1 MTEYCFQFLSFVQ
14 IYINLI
20 EKNVSKYSRPSN
32 PNENLLVTIKT
43 LFGLENVLKEE
54 LIELGYSNIVV
65 LNRAVQLEA
74 SWKDVYNMNL
84 NLRCALSILVEIAY
98 FRIRDEQ
105 DLYKQAKKIDWTT
118 YFDENKTF
126 AVKGVVMSHLF
137 RHTKFPFLLLKDAIV
152 DVFRDQTGKRPDVNA
167 KNPQVLIDVHINE
180 DKVII
185 SLNSSGLPLY
195 QRGYRDDTGDAP
207 LNEVLAAGMIRLAKW
222 DKKTPLIDP
231 FCGSGTILIEAAL
244 YASGIPSTIERQH
257 YAFKNFSNFDEKA
270 WNELYQ
276 KAVETSRSVR
286 KLPVQIIGSDISS
299 EMMLKAKRN
308 LRRLS
313 IGRFVEVSTQSFE
326 EVKNPEFEKGMVIT
340 NPPYGE
346 RMGDNIPD
354 LYARIG
360 DWMKTEMQGFD
371 CWLISSSEEG
381 MKTVGLRPEAKIKLF
396 NGSLECSF
404 RKYSVYAGSKRDQYQ
419 NNDSK

>member
-1 MTEYCFQFLSFVQ
+1 M
-14 IYINLI
+14 
-20 EKNVSKYSRPSN
+20 SKYSRPSN

-84 NLRCALSILVEIAY
+84 NLRCALSILVEIAF

-105 DLYKQAKKIDWTT
+105 DLYKQAKKIDWTA

-152 DVFRDQTGKRPDVNA
+152 DVFRDKTGKRPDVNA
-167 KNPQVLIDVHINE
+167 KNPQVHIDVHINE

-231 FCGSGTILIEAAL
+231 F
-244 YASGIPSTIERQH
+244 
-257 YAFKNFSNFDEKA
+257 
-270 WNELYQ
+270 
-276 KAVETSRSVR
+276 
-286 KLPVQIIGSDISS
+286 
-299 EMMLKAKRN
+299 
-308 LRRLS
+308 
-313 IGRFVEVSTQSFE
+313 
-326 EVKNPEFEKGMVIT
+326 
-340 NPPYGE
+340 
-346 RMGDNIPD
+346 
-354 LYARIG
+354 
-360 DWMKTEMQGFD
+360 
-371 CWLISSSEEG
+371 
-381 MKTVGLRPEAKIKLF
+381 
-396 NGSLECSF
+396 
-404 RKYSVYAGSKRDQYQ
+404 
-419 NNDSK
+419 